1 MIYIGILWNTVNNF
15 YIDILK
21 DLTEFSEILF
31 WNEIDLE
38 NQYNEFIK
46 SIYELDGIDEWKVNL
61 KLQSMN
67 QTLNKKIVIVFLK
80 IDDNTKIFNSKKNK
94 IVSVNIE
101 NIKYTIRKKYS
112 EKIPNYFFDNIFH
125 MTDNDEEILNTLE
138 VLREWFPDIYTK
150 YKQFSG
156 EKKYIKEG
164 RKNEN

>member
-15 YIDILK
+15 CIDILK
-21 DLTEFSEILF
+21 DIAEFSEILF
-31 WNEIDLE
+31 WNEVDLE

-46 SIYELDGIDEWKVNL
+46 NIYELDGIDEWKVNL

-67 QTLNKKIVIVFLK
+67 QTLNKKIVIVFLR
-80 IDDNTKIFNSKKNK
+80 IDDNTKIYNTKKNK
-94 IVSVNIE
+94 MVAVNIE
-101 NIKYTIRKKYS
+101 NLKYTIRKKYS
-112 EKIPNYFFDNIFH
+112 KKILNYFFDNVFH
-125 MTDNDEEILNTLE
+125 MTDNEEEILNTLE

>member
-101 NIKYTIRKKYS
+101 NLKYTIRKKYS

-156 EKKYIKEG
+156 EKKYIKED

>member
-101 NIKYTIRKKYS
+101 NLKYTIRKKYS